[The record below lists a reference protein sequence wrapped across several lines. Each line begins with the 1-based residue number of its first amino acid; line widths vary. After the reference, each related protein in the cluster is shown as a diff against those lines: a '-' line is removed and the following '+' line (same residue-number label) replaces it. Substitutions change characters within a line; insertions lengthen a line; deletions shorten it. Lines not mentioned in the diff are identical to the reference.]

1 MLSHTPWTSRG
12 EGREAVQCLV
22 ARVVDIARGERQ
34 EAEAWRAVARGEG
47 REVEE
52 VRCVVAR
59 GEDIV
64 RGEGRTAEAE
74 VGGACARD
82 AMAVGDAG
90 EVP

>member
-1 MLSHTPWTSRG
+1 M
-12 EGREAVQCLV
+12 
-22 ARVVDIARGERQ
+22 
-34 EAEAWRAVARGEG
+34 
-47 REVEE
+47 EE
-52 VRCVVAR
+52 VRCVIAC

-64 RGEGRTAEAE
+64 HGEGRMAEVE